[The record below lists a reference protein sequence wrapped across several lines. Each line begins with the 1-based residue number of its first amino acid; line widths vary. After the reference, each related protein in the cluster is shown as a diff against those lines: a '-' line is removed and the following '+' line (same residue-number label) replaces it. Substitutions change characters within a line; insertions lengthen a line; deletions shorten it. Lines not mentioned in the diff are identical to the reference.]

1 MQDLLKEN
9 KDLQEAVLK
18 KDAQLEAV
26 DQEMARLREEAEARL
41 VRLQE
46 EHEATLARL
55 QEEQEARLHQT
66 LDRLRQAA
74 RASVYL
80 NAFSLDPIKK
90 KSLCLKRVL
99 VTCQCSLAI

>member
-46 EHEATLARL
+46 EQEATFTKGEQLVFKFFAPLVNVERCKPDGHVRGSIPNAVARIP
-55 QEEQEARLHQT
+55 R
-66 LDRLRQAA
+66 
-74 RASVYL
+74 
-80 NAFSLDPIKK
+80 
-90 KSLCLKRVL
+90 
-99 VTCQCSLAI
+99 